1 MIRRAVIHQ
10 VGEFAPFSTAAVNAR
25 KLQRGR
31 FAVGSQ
37 NHFLDRHARL
47 CRARN
52 RRGI

>member
-10 VGEFAPFSTAAVNAR
+10 VGEFAPSQPPQFSIRNP
-25 KLQRGR
+25 QRG
-31 FAVGSQ
+31 VSQ
-37 NHFLDRHARL
+37 WQSNHFLDRHARL